1 MIEQIVENFTYVGIF
16 VVLFV
21 AGLGVPIPEELPIAA
36 AAALSTQGIVR
47 WWIALPVC
55 IVAVVAGDV
64 VLYWVGHHWGERIL
78 EWRLVRRILTKSR
91 EARLLDGYRRHGVK
105 IVFTA
110 RHIMGLRAAA
120 FLTAGIA
127 KYPFWKF
134 LAVDGGAAIVSVPIG
149 FGLAHALTEQLLSLV
164 RESHRWERWLMLF
177 ALLAAVALVAYLI
190 NRRMKKDRTIVEVLP
205 ERSAEGPPPPSP
217 ML

>member
-1 MIEQIVENFTYVGIF
+1 MIEQVIEHFTYVGIF
-16 VVLFV
+16 LVLFA
-21 AGLGVPIPEELPIAA
+21 AGLGVPIPEELPIAG
-36 AAALSTQGIVR
+36 AAALASQGIVK

-55 IVAVVAGDV
+55 FVAVVAGDV

-78 EWRLVRRILTKSR
+78 DWRIVRRILPKSR
-91 EARLLDGYRRHGVK
+91 EATLLESYRRHGVK

-127 KYPFWKF
+127 KIPFWKF
-134 LAVDGGAAIVSVPIG
+134 LAVDGGAALIGVPIG
-149 FGLAHALTEQLLSLV
+149 FGLADVLAEQLYHLADAL
-164 RESHRWERWLMLF
+164 RWDRWLILL
-177 ALLAAVALVAYLI
+177 ALLVVAGGLGYGLH
-190 NRRMKKDRTIVEVLP
+190 RRMGKNRKIAGVLGKP
-205 ERSAEGPPPPSP
+205 RADGPPSSSP

>member
-1 MIEQIVENFTYVGIF
+1 MIEQIVEHFTYAGIF
-16 VVLFV
+16 LVLFA

-36 AAALSTQGIVR
+36 AAALASQGVVR

-91 EARLLDGYRRHGVK
+91 ETKLLDGYRRHGVK

-127 KYPFWKF
+127 KFPFWKF
-134 LAVDGGAAIVSVPIG
+134 LAVDGGAALVSVPIG
-149 FGLAHALTEQLLSLV
+149 FGLAHALTEQLYHLA
-164 RESHRWERWLMLF
+164 RDAHRWDRWLMLLG
-177 ALLAAVALVAYLI
+177 LLAAVGWLAYLL
-190 NRRMKKDRTIVEVLP
+190 NRRMKKDRQIVEVLT
-205 ERSAEGPPPPSP
+205 EGGAGGPPPPSP

>member
-1 MIEQIVENFTYVGIF
+1 MIEHVIEHFTYVGIF
-16 VVLFV
+16 LVLFA
-21 AGLGVPIPEELPIAA
+21 AGLGVPIPEELPIAG
-36 AAALSTQGIVR
+36 AAALASQGIVK

-55 IVAVVAGDV
+55 FVAVVAGDV

-78 EWRLVRRILTKSR
+78 EWRLVRRILPKSR
-91 EARLLDGYRRHGVK
+91 EASLLEGYRRHGVK

-127 KYPFWKF
+127 KIPFWKF
-134 LAVDGGAAIVSVPIG
+134 LAVDGGAALIGVPIG
-149 FGLAHALTEQLLSLV
+149 FGLAHVLAEQVYHLADAQ
-164 RESHRWERWLMLF
+164 RWDRWLMLLGLLVF
-177 ALLAAVALVAYLI
+177 AGGVGYMLH
-190 NRRMKKDRTIVEVLP
+190 RRMKRNRKIAEVLGKP
-205 ERSAEGPPPPSP
+205 RADGPPSSSP